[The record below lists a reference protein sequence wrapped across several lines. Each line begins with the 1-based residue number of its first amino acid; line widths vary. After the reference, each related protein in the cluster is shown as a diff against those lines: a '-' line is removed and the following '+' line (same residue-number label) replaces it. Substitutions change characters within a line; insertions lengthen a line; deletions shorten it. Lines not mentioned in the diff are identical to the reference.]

1 MMDTSCRFLV
11 YTFQSACW
19 LATAFL
25 LCYWIYL
32 FYLDDDICLVDYKKY
47 YYTPDHGFPKLSF
60 CLKDPY
66 IKSQLRPDN
75 SEISA
80 ETYSKF
86 LGGKHFSPSMLKI
99 NHSNVLLDASKYVDR
114 YYMEWRNGTSKERGL
129 IPSDDNEMLI
139 PSNSFFWDNGRS
151 FYKCYSLQVPENR
164 NLNTFSVLIKNSIF
178 PGGVRTND
186 VRFMTMLHTKNQLL
200 TSGTLKFM
208 YPRRERNDTY
218 SLRYKIKGVEFV
230 RRRNKKNQPCH
241 EDWTNYDEEIL
252 KRHVMLS
259 GCSPP
264 YIGSVFN
271 TSPCST
277 KDQIA
282 SSLFSLRF
290 DDYDVEPPCQG
301 MEKIDY
307 FLEEHVWKEKDIW
320 WNKTSSEGA
329 FWFGLYIYDQ
339 KFKEIVQIKAIDVNG
354 LVGYIGGYIGLILGY
369 SILQIPELIVILV
382 RKLKA
387 YRSNGLIN
395 PENSSPKFMKTKN
408 LEYSHYDQCC
418 ERNLIIEKE
427 LQKVYREIK
436 LIKEQQNR
444 RQTGW

>member
-1 MMDTSCRFLV
+1 MDTSCRFLM
-11 YTFQSACW
+11 YAFQSACW

-32 FYLDDDICLVDYKKY
+32 FFLDDDICLVDYKKY

-60 CLKDPY
+60 CLKDPF
-66 IKSQLRPDN
+66 IKSQLRSDN

-86 LGGKHFSPSMLKI
+86 LGGRHFSSGMLKI
-99 NHSNVLLDASKYVDR
+99 NYSNVLQDASKYVDM
-114 YYMEWRNGTSKERGL
+114 YYMEWRNGTSEERVL
-129 IPSDDNEMLI
+129 SSSDDNKMLT
-139 PSNSFFWDNGRS
+139 PSNSFFWDNGTA
-151 FYKCYSLQVPENR
+151 FYNCYSLQIPEHR
-164 NLNTFSVLIKNSIF
+164 DLNTFSVLIKNSIF
-178 PGGVRTND
+178 PGGIRTND
-186 VRFMTMLHTKNQLL
+186 VRFLTMLHSKNQLL

-241 EDWTNYDEEIL
+241 EDWTNYDDEIL
-252 KRHVMLS
+252 KRHVMVS

-264 YIGSVFN
+264 YIGPFPDVS
-271 TSPCST
+271 TCWT

-282 SSLFSLRF
+282 SSVFSLRM
-290 DDYDVEPPCQG
+290 DDYDVQPPCQG

-307 FLEEHVWKEKDIW
+307 FFEEHVWEEKDIW
-320 WNKTSSEGA
+320 WNKTSTEGA
-329 FWFGLYIYDQ
+329 FWFGLYIYNQ
-339 KFKEIVQIKAIDVNG
+339 KFKEIVQIKALDVNG

-369 SILQIPELIVILV
+369 SILQIPECIVILL
-382 RKLKA
+382 RKFKA
-387 YRSNGLIN
+387 CCSNDLIS
-395 PENSSPKFMKTKN
+395 PENTLPEFIKTKHLESSP
-408 LEYSHYDQCC
+408 YDQSC
-418 ERNLIIEKE
+418 EHYLTIEKE
-427 LQKVYREIK
+427 LQKVYREIQ

-444 RQTGW
+444 RQI